1 MTAGIVRTLTT
12 ELFRRP
18 ILDLERS
25 CSAVVA
31 ARSGLAWAPRKT
43 RLGANGSNLRSTTHF
58 KLFITMPL
66 SAPVFAELE
75 FWLLIAFSLVLPP
88 AIYWFLLSRRT
99 IAQKTVLSFGIALV
113 AIAGLDVYLLQRLT
127 SLAKLNP
134 SLVGDAIFLSEVS
147 LALYLL
153 PAMFG
158 GIGINLVSHVLV
170 NHLTDAEKKFRTIH
184 PDPPQSV

>member
-1 MTAGIVRTLTT
+1 
-12 ELFRRP
+12 
-18 ILDLERS
+18 
-25 CSAVVA
+25 
-31 ARSGLAWAPRKT
+31 
-43 RLGANGSNLRSTTHF
+43 
-58 KLFITMPL
+58 MPL
-66 SAPVFAELE
+66 SIPVFAELE

-88 AIYWFLLSRRT
+88 SIYWFLLSRRT
-99 IAQKTVLSFGIALV
+99 IAQTTVLLFGVALV

-134 SLVGDAIFLSEVS
+134 TLVGDSIFVSEVS

-170 NHLTDAEKKFRTIH
+170 NHLSDAEKKFKVTH
-184 PDPPQSV
+184 PDA